1 MSLDDLDRLAAFL
14 EHPEDLL
21 PDIAAEAAPE
31 VQRVARSEYAQG
43 IGPAGAHAPRKKDG
57 ALALQ
62 RPLSTVTFAGVGATI
77 AGSAE
82 DILRYHQGPIR
93 TAPYPE
99 RKTFPGEG
107 DPLPSSWE
115 NAIED
120 TANTV
125 LEKALGDLG

>member
-1 MSLDDLDRLAAFL
+1 MSLDALDQFAAFL
-14 EHPEDLL
+14 EHPEDSL
-21 PDIAAEAAPE
+21 PDIAAEAGPE
-31 VQRVARSEYAQG
+31 VQRVARYEYGQG
-43 IGPAGAHAPRKKDG
+43 IGPDGVHAPRKKDG

-82 DILRYHQGPIR
+82 DVLRYHQGPIK

-99 RKTFPGEG
+99 RKTFPGPG

-115 NAIED
+115 NAIENAVGK
-120 TANTV
+120 T
-125 LEKALGDLG
+125 LEKALGGLK